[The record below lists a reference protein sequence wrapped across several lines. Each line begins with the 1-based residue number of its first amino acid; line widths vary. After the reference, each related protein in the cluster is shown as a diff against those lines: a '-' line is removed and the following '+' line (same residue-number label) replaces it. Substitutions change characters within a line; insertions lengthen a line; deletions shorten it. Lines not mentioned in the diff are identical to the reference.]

1 MVPVLL
7 VIITINFIL
16 VRAAPGDPALYLIGD
31 APVSDEYVAA
41 LRDRL
46 GLNRGMFEQLV
57 IYLGNTFRGDLGY
70 SYISQESVASLILSR
85 LPATL
90 LLMGSQ
96 YILSIIVGV
105 LLGVISARRQSGRL
119 DMAVTLFSVVGYA
132 LPVFWLGQ
140 IFVLIFA
147 LKLGWF
153 PSQGMISMRFDQ
165 TMWQQTVDI
174 LHHLILPASTLA
186 LANLALI
193 TRLTRS
199 NMLQVL
205 RLEYIIFAR
214 SKGLPERKVLLRH
227 ALRNAILPVVTII
240 GLNVRTLI
248 AGAVLTETV
257 FSWPGLGRLTY
268 DAIYARDYPVLLG
281 MFMMIGIIVVVSN
294 LVTDITYTRLDPR
307 IRLS

>member
-1 MVPVLL
+1 MAPILL

-16 VRAAPGDPALYLIGD
+16 VRAAPGDPTLYLIGD
-31 APVSDEYVAA
+31 APVSDEYVTV
-41 LRDRL
+41 LRERL
-46 GLNRGMFEQLV
+46 GLNRNLFEQLI

-70 SYISQESVASLILSR
+70 SYISQEPVATLILSR

-105 LLGVISARRQSGRL
+105 LLGVISARRQSGKL
-119 DMAVTLFSVVGYA
+119 DIAVTLFSVVGYA

-153 PSQGMISMRFDQ
+153 PSQGMISLRFDQ
-165 TMWQQTVDI
+165 TFWQQMFDV

-193 TRLTRS
+193 TRLTRA

-214 SKGLPERKVLLRH
+214 SKGLSERKVLLRH